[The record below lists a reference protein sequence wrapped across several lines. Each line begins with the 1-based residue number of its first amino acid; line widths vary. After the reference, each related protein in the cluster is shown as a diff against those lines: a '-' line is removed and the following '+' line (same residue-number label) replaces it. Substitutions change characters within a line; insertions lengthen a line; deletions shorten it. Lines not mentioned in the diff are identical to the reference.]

1 MSKINNLKYITA
13 ISVVVMLALAA
24 LTVACFAFAGCELKD
39 NTTTP
44 NIGDVTDGDGNVLDS
59 DKVHALPSAMVF
71 ATTTADSQS
80 AGITVNATV
89 EPTTAMDKSV
99 DWYVNW
105 VAPSTGWATGK
116 SVNSY
121 VAVTP
126 TSDGSTTATV
136 KCLAPFGAQIKVT
149 VTSRANNNASAYM
162 TVDYGRRIT
171 SAVLKSTYNG
181 APVDDNTSL
190 TWTLTSGISA
200 QELTLP
206 AAKVKKQ
213 SEYVTIDNYSSL
225 CWTALSPAYTYDIG
239 SVDLSI
245 SSIKYYLKY
254 SNSYVAQIT
263 THGFAI
269 DSMPNNDL
277 GDWCFIAA
285 GTDISITPFNLIKLK
300 KGNIIIGFGASDTNF
315 NEVMNALRAAN
326 GIIGELKA
334 IASYSNGATSE
345 LSFGTISFSQSSIG
359 NIATSI
365 NLSQS
370 SILF

>member
-1 MSKINNLKYITA
+1 MNKINNLKYITA
-13 ISVVVMLALAA
+13 ISVVVMLAVAA
-24 LTVACFAFAGCELKD
+24 LTVACFAFTGCAIKD
-39 NTTTP
+39 NASS
-44 NIGDVTDGDGNVLDS
+44 NNSVTDGDGNILAG
-59 DKVHALPSAMVF
+59 DKTHEMPSSIVF
-71 ATTTADSQS
+71 AATTAETQS
-80 AGITVNATV
+80 AGLTINATI
-89 EPTTAMDKSV
+89 EPATAIDKSV
-99 DWYVNW
+99 DWSVAW
-105 VAPSTGWATGK
+105 VAPSSGWATGK

-121 VAVTP
+121 LAVTP
-126 TSDGSTTATV
+126 ASDGSTTATV

-149 VTSRANNNASAYM
+149 ATSRANNNASAYM

-225 CWTALSPAYTYDIG
+225 CWTTLSPAYTYDIG

-263 THGFAI
+263 IHGFAI
-269 DSMPNNDL
+269 DTMPNNDL

-285 GTDISITPFNLIKLK
+285 GTDIAITPFSLIKLK
-300 KGNIIIGFGASDTNF
+300 KGNTIIGFGASDTNF
-315 NEVMNALRAAN
+315 NEIMNALRAAN
-326 GIIGELKA
+326 GMIGELKA
-334 IASYSNGATSE
+334 IVEYANGTTSE
-345 LSFGTISFSQSSIG
+345 LSFGTLSFSQSSIG